1 MDVDSQRTDGQG
13 REKST
18 DSVDENGLYLLQ
30 RRNKELKDR
39 PFGSMALYKNGEEC
53 LEIWTSA
60 YQRDSKKQSEPGMNK
75 LAKGIPP
82 EFANVALDW
91 SGKKWYQKSAEWNLW
106 YWINNS

>member
-1 MDVDSQRTDGQG
+1 MDVDTQRTDGQG
-13 REKST
+13 REEST
-18 DSVDENGLYLLQ
+18 DSVDENGMYLWQ

-75 LAKGIPP
+75 LAKGIPE
-82 EFANVALDW
+82 EFADVALDW
-91 SGKKWYQKSAEWNLW
+91 HGRKWEQKSGEWNFW
-106 YWINNS
+106 YWINNC